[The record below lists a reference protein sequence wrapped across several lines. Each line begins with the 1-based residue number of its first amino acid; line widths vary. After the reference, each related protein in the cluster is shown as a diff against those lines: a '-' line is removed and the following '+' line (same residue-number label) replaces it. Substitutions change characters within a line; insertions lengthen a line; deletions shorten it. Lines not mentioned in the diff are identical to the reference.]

1 MEVTGSAVKEIS
13 LFDLDE
19 KIDTTCTSVQQIN
32 VQIQV
37 QNSHS

>member
-1 MEVTGSAVKEIS
+1 MSLKAQQLRKLS

-19 KIDTTCTSVQQIN
+19 KIDITCTSVQQIN